1 MDYEILIYRENG
13 VWVAEAPELLG
24 CAAHG
29 ATKAEALAR
38 IESLIPEWI
47 AAARESGI
55 FVPEPAGRVAVPA

>member
-1 MDYEILIYRENG
+1 MDYEILIYCEGG
-13 VWVAEAPELLG
+13 VWVAEAPELPG

-29 ATKAEALAR
+29 TTKAAALAS

-55 FVPEPAGRVAVPA
+55 PIPEPAGRVAVPA